1 MIRVLAIL
9 ALVLPLAARADDR
22 AKAVALFDEGQR
34 EMKAGNFEKACE
46 AFRQS
51 LALKIDSGTRGSL
64 ARCYEKVGKVASAYK
79 LWVVLSATAPERL
92 RPDALAN
99 AKNLE
104 PRLPYI
110 VVKLAPNAPQQIQI
124 TLNGEPIEWKP
135 DEPQPIDPGTYAL
148 EAKATSFPTF
158 RKSFTAVEGKT
169 EDVAIPF
176 APTKPADIAPEP
188 RPRPPEPTP
197 TTTSSRGRTL
207 GIALIAAGGALA
219 IGGGVLGIVAKGR
232 YDDAKD
238 ICGGNIDAC
247 DPART
252 ADAQDKVDSARSAGT
267 FSTLSFIAG
276 GAAIVGGVVL
286 FVRSPTKQPSTIS
299 LVPTGNG
306 IAITGGF

>member
-1 MIRVLAIL
+1 MMRVLAII
-9 ALVLPLAARADDR
+9 ALVLPLAAYGDDK

-51 LALKIDSGTRGSL
+51 LALKVDSGTRGSL

-104 PRLPYI
+104 PRLPYFT
-110 VVKLAPNAPQQIQI
+110 VKLAPNAPPKIAI
-124 TLNGEPIEWKP
+124 TLNGEEIEWKP
-135 DEPQPIDPGTYAL
+135 DEPQPIDPGPYVL
-148 EAKATSFPTF
+148 EAKAASYSTF
-158 RKSFTAVEGKT
+158 RKEFTAAEGKT
-169 EDVAIPF
+169 EEIAIPF
-176 APTKPADIAPEP
+176 APKPVVVEPAPS
-188 RPRPPEPTP
+188 PPPPVETP
-197 TTTSSRGRTL
+197 PPARSGTGRKI
-207 GIALIAAGGALA
+207 GYALIATGGALA

-238 ICGGNIDAC
+238 ICGGDIDAC

-252 ADAQDKVDSARSAGT
+252 ADAQDKVDSARTAGT
-267 FSTLSFIAG
+267 MSTLSFIVG

-286 FVRSPTKQPSTIS
+286 VVRSPKRAPGVAI
-299 LVPTGNG
+299 VPTGDG